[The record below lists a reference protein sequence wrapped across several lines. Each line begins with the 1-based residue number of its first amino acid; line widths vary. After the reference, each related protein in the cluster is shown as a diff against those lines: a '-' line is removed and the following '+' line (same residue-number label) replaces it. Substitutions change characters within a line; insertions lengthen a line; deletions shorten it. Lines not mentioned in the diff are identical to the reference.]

1 MRRPPPL
8 PTDARGRART
18 AIDQLLDQPWY
29 PKAPPLPPPTG
40 EVIRA
45 ADVEALYN
53 AAENIAP
60 GGTILI
66 ADGQYMMPSCFDI
79 HTDAVTVRSESGD
92 RSKVILDGAQ
102 SEHIELF
109 AFTTCHDV
117 TAADLTIQ
125 NIRCNGFKINANR
138 HVHAVTI
145 RNCVIHNIW
154 QRGVKG
160 VRGVPKDDGTEE
172 THPVEDCRVQY
183 CLFYN
188 DRRKQF
194 EDDSYEAE
202 RPFNFGGNY
211 IGGMDVMRCKGWTI
225 SDNVFVGIH
234 GRTGYARGAIFIW
247 NGSEDCLI
255 ERNIIIDC
263 DSGICLGNGHRSVEP
278 VHDTRV
284 LVRNNFVTRCH
295 SVGILSCYTEDCRIV
310 HNTIYDPDIPLG
322 NLIRV
327 DRDAPGLYVANNLLA
342 GMPIGVAM
350 GMVSEKDSTRLEN
363 NIEGAPAAWFIDP
376 ARGDLRLTDA
386 ATKAIG
392 AAIKLDYVAEDID
405 GNPRGESP
413 TIGAHERCPSRNTR
427 PDAT

>member
-1 MRRPPPL
+1 M
-8 PTDARGRART
+8 T
-18 AIDQLLDQPWY
+18 AIDPLLDQPWY
-29 PKAPPLPPPTG
+29 PQAPPLPSPTG
-40 EVIRA
+40 KVIRVASVDALYGA
-45 ADVEALYN
+45 ADR
-53 AAENIAP
+53 IAP

-66 ADGQYMMPSCFDI
+66 ADGHYMMPTCFDI
-79 HTDAVTVRSESGD
+79 HTDGVTVRSESGA

-109 AFTTCHDV
+109 AFTNCHEV

-125 NIRCNGFKINANR
+125 NIRCNGFKINGNL
-138 HVHAVTI
+138 HTSAVAI
-145 RNCVIHNIW
+145 HNCVIHNIW

-172 THPVEDCRVQY
+172 THPVLDCRVQY

-194 EDDSYEAE
+194 EDDTYEAE
-202 RPFNFGGNY
+202 KPFNFGGNY

-234 GRTGYARGAIFIW
+234 GRTGCARGAIFIW

-278 VHDTRV
+278 IHNTRV
-284 LVRNNFVTRCH
+284 LVRNNFLTRCH

-310 HNTIYDPDIPLG
+310 NNTVCDPGNPLG

-350 GMVSEKDSTRLEN
+350 GMTTEKDTTQIEN
-363 NIEGAPAAWFIDP
+363 NIEGAPAKWFIDP
-376 ARGDLRLTDA
+376 AHGDLRLTNA

-392 AAIKLDYVAEDID
+392 AAIPLDDVVEDID
-405 GNPRGESP
+405 GTPRAPSP
-413 TIGAHERCPSRNTR
+413 TIGASEKNPR
-427 PDAT
+427 